1 MQPTL
6 QQLLRK
12 ARQNEN
18 YQEIKRL
25 KSLLNHV
32 NGCKS
37 KNNSIVLKTD

>member
-12 ARQNEN
+12 ARQDEN

-32 NGCKS
+32 TDCK
-37 KNNSIVLKTD
+37 KNSIVLKTD